1 MKFLGDKVLLSPL
14 NSYIYS
20 VSGSAHDNKDAESI
34 CWNLRIILS
43 ATGIIQIA
51 MYEVKTNLFV

>member
-43 ATGIIQIA
+43 ATGIIMA